1 MALCKSNVGVQF
13 VFGYLIVFMDLSISH
28 SVPVTV
34 NSWSN
39 WTLRVFMVTNAVEP
53 VTQSPNIADCPEVS
67 SLWVMGHIS
76 VSYEV

>member
-34 NSWSN
+34 NS
-39 WTLRVFMVTNAVEP
+39 
-53 VTQSPNIADCPEVS
+53 
-67 SLWVMGHIS
+67 
-76 VSYEV
+76 